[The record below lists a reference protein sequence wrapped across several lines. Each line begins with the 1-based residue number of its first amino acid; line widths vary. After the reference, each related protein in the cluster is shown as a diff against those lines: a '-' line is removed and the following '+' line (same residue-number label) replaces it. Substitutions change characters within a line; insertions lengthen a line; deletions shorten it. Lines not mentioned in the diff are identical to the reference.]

1 MWSEPFFLR
10 ALLAGVGIAVVAA
23 PIGCFVV
30 WRRMA
35 YFGESL
41 AHSGLL
47 GVAIGLF
54 FGIDTTIGVVVTCL
68 VMAVMLATLQRQ
80 RVLANDTLLGILSH
94 GSLALG
100 LIVASVMTWVRF
112 DLTALLF
119 GDILTVSEA
128 DIAWVWLG
136 GAAALGLMAWLWRH
150 LLAATVHEELAQAEG
165 VPVRLVEIG
174 FMLLIAFTIAIA
186 MKIVGILLMTAL
198 LIIPAAAARK
208 IAPSPE
214 IMVLIAAING
224 VAAVV
229 GGLMLSAQWDT
240 PSGPSI
246 VIMACLIFVI
256 TLVIPAVLRL
266 LRPA

>member
-10 ALLAGVGIAVVAA
+10 AVLAGVGIAVVAG
-23 PIGCFVV
+23 PVGCFVV

-54 FGIDTTIGVVVTCL
+54 FGIDTTIGVIATCL
-68 VMAVMLATLQRQ
+68 IMAMLLIVLQRQ
-80 RVLANDTLLGILSH
+80 RVLASDTLLGILSH

-100 LIVASVMTWVRF
+100 LVVASVMTWVRF
-112 DLTALLF
+112 DLSALLF
-119 GDILTVSEA
+119 GDILTVQES
-128 DIAWVWLG
+128 DIAWVWVG
-136 GAAALGLMAWLWRH
+136 GAIALGVIAWLWRS
-150 LLAATVHEELAQAEG
+150 LLAVTVHEELALAEG
-165 VPVRLVEIG
+165 VPARRIEIG
-174 FMLLIAFTIAIA
+174 FMLLIAFIIAVA

-208 IAPSPE
+208 LARSPE
-214 IMVLIAAING
+214 GMAMIAAGIG
-224 VAAVV
+224 VIAVV
-229 GGLMLSAQWDT
+229 GGLILSAEIDS

-246 VIMACLIFVI
+246 VIMACVLFVLTLILP
-256 TLVIPAVLRL
+256 TAQAR
-266 LRPA
+266 R

>member
-47 GVAIGLF
+47 GVAVGLF
-54 FGIDTTIGVVVTCL
+54 FGINTTVGVIMTCL
-68 VMAVMLATLQRQ
+68 AVALLLSALQRQ
-80 RVLANDTLLGILSH
+80 RALASDTLLGILSH

-119 GDILTVSEA
+119 GDILTVTEA

-136 GAAALGLMAWLWRH
+136 GAAALCLMAWLWRH

-165 VPVRLVEIG
+165 VPVRGVEIG

-186 MKIVGILLMTAL
+186 MKIIGILLMTAL

-208 IAPSPE
+208 LAPSPE
-214 IMVLIAAING
+214 AMVLIAAGLGIG
-224 VAAVV
+224 AVI
-229 GGLMLSAQWDT
+229 GGLMLSARLDT

-246 VIMACLIFVI
+246 VIMACAIFVV
-256 TLVIPAVLRL
+256 TLGAPAVLRL
-266 LRPA
+266 LRRT

>member
-47 GVAIGLF
+47 GVAVGLF
-54 FGIDTTIGVVVTCL
+54 FGIDTTIGVVATCL
-68 VMAVMLATLQRQ
+68 AVAIMLATLQRQ
-80 RVLANDTLLGILSH
+80 RILASDTLLGILSH

-100 LIVASVMTWVRF
+100 LIVASLMTWVRF

-119 GDILTVSEA
+119 GDILTVSEV
-128 DIAWVWLG
+128 DIVWIWLG
-136 GAAALGLMAWLWRH
+136 GALALALMAWLWRH

-198 LIIPAAAARK
+198 LIIPAAAARN

-214 IMVLIAAING
+214 VMVMIAGAHG
-224 VAAVV
+224 MAAVV
-229 GGLMLSAQWDT
+229 GGLMVSAQWDT

-246 VIMACLIFVI
+246 VMMACTIFVI
-256 TLVIPAVLRL
+256 TLAVPAVMRL
-266 LRPA
+266 LRRA

>member
-10 ALLAGVGIAVVAA
+10 ALLAGIGIAVVAG

-54 FGIDTTIGVVVTCL
+54 FGIDTTLGVIATCL
-68 VMAVMLATLQRQ
+68 IMALLLLVLQRQ
-80 RVLANDTLLGILSH
+80 RVLASDTLLGILSH

-112 DLTALLF
+112 DLSALLF

-136 GAAALGLMAWLWRH
+136 GAVALGIVAWLWRH
-150 LLAATVHEELAQAEG
+150 LLAVTVHEELAMAEG
-165 VPVRLVEIG
+165 VPARRVEIG

-208 IAPSPE
+208 LAATPE
-214 IMVLIAAING
+214 GMAGIAAGLG
-224 VAAVV
+224 VIAVV
-229 GGLMLSAQWDT
+229 AGLMLSAGIDS

-246 VIMACLIFVI
+246 VIMACVLFVI
-256 TLVIPAVLRL
+256 TLAVPGRQKVLRK
-266 LRPA
+266 

>member
-10 ALLAGVGIAVVAA
+10 ALLAGIGIAVVAG

-47 GVAIGLF
+47 GVAVGLF
-54 FGIDTTIGVVVTCL
+54 FGIDTTLGVIATCL
-68 VMAVMLATLQRQ
+68 IMAMLLLLLQRQ
-80 RVLANDTLLGILSH
+80 RVLASDTLLGILSH

-119 GDILTVSEA
+119 GDILTVSET
-128 DIAWVWLG
+128 DIAWVWVG
-136 GAAALGLMAWLWRH
+136 GALALGIVAWLWRH
-150 LLAATVHEELAQAEG
+150 LLAVTVHEELAIAEG
-165 VPVRLVEIG
+165 VPARRVEVG
-174 FMLLIAFTIAIA
+174 FMFLIAFTIAIA

-198 LIIPAAAARK
+198 LIIPAAGARK
-208 IAPSPE
+208 LAGTPE
-214 IMVLIAAING
+214 GMAMIAALLG
-224 VAAVV
+224 VAAVI
-229 GGLMLSAQWDT
+229 GGLVLSAKIDS

-246 VIMACLIFVI
+246 VIMACAIFVI
-256 TLVIPAVLRL
+256 TLVLPKGIVPLRK
-266 LRPA
+266 

>member
-10 ALLAGVGIAVVAA
+10 ALLAGIGIAVVAG

-54 FGIDTTIGVVVTCL
+54 FGVDTTLGVIATCL
-68 VMAVMLATLQRQ
+68 IMALLLLVLQRQ
-80 RVLANDTLLGILSH
+80 RALASDTLLGILSH

-136 GAAALGLMAWLWRH
+136 GAVALGIVAWLWRH
-150 LLAATVHEELAQAEG
+150 LLAVTVHEELAIAEG
-165 VPVRLVEIG
+165 VPARKVEIG

-208 IAPSPE
+208 LAATPE
-214 IMVLIAAING
+214 GMAGIAAGLGAI
-224 VAAVV
+224 AVV
-229 GGLMLSAQWDT
+229 GGLMLSAQIDS

-246 VIMACLIFVI
+246 VIMACVLFVI
-256 TLVIPAVLRL
+256 TLAVPGSRKALRK
-266 LRPA
+266 